1 MSDDKESTENTE
13 GSAEGEGAANVEQE
27 NTTTYEPVVQLK
39 EVEVDNGE
47 KNETAI
53 YKQRCIL
60 YRFVLPDQ
68 WKERGK
74 GDVRFLQN
82 NGNKKVRIVLR
93 QEKTLKLCLNHIV
106 NPKLALQ
113 SNPGS
118 DRTWTWR
125 AEDFADPLEPTTD
138 TFAIKFKNSEVAN
151 EFKKQYDV
159 CRAIN
164 ADVLKVTVDDLPNS
178 PIKTEKKAEPKK
190 EETSATA
197 KTTTASSSS
206 SSSSSPSS
214 SATPAKKD
222 EPKKEEEPKKDDA
235 KKDSPGKKKKKKNS
249 KK

>member
-13 GSAEGEGAANVEQE
+13 GGAEGEGAANVEQE

-47 KNETAI
+47 KNEAAI

-74 GDVRFLQN
+74 GDVRFLQSN
-82 NGNKKVRIVLR
+82 SSKKVRIVLR
-93 QEKTLKLCLNHIV
+93 QEKTLKLCLNHQV

-125 AEDFADPLEPTTD
+125 ADDFADPLEPTTD

-164 ADVLKVTVDDLPNS
+164 AEVLKVTVDDLPSS
-178 PIKTEKKAEPKK
+178 PTKTEKKAEAKK
-190 EETSATA
+190 EDTSATA
-197 KTTTASSSS
+197 TTATASSSS
-206 SSSSSPSS
+206 SSSS
-214 SATPAKKD
+214 KE

-249 KK
+249 KKKE